1 MNSVPFEAQIQS
13 GIAAPCP
20 FPVSF
25 IGHFTAIFYA
35 HKRKINV
42 EISSLEIRS
51 LFFLGGWFFWVFFLF
66 CMIWRRRFLKYKS
79 GVPAVAQRE
88 QQCLGS
94 TGTWVPAQWVGDPV
108 LPQLQL
114 SSQLQLWSD
123 PGPGAP
129 CASGRPK
136 KFLKIKMWI

>member
-51 LFFLGGWFFWVFFLF
+51 LFFLGGVGFLGFFFYSVW
-66 CMIWRRRFLKYKS
+66 Y
-79 GVPAVAQRE
+79 GE
-88 QQCLGS
+88 
-94 TGTWVPAQWVGDPV
+94 GD
-108 LPQLQL
+108 
-114 SSQLQLWSD
+114 
-123 PGPGAP
+123 
-129 CASGRPK
+129 
-136 KFLKIKMWI
+136 F